1 MEPYDPWVS
10 YREAFGRYGAIRGFY
25 FHRSTQQMTEQGP
38 GDVPTDEQDIVLVRP
53 RRDGVFQF
61 RMSSVQGVL
70 TIRSSELHI
79 RKNES
84 GYIELRALMKHMR
97 SAGCLTLGGEL
108 YLFVRPDVDTLAY
121 RLRLIARVLIQLQ
134 GMPIQT
140 KVIEEWCKQAQIEGE
155 HARRYA

>member
-70 TIRSSELHI
+70 
-79 RKNES
+79 
-84 GYIELRALMKHMR
+84 RA
-97 SAGCLTLGGEL
+97 
-108 YLFVRPDVDTLAY
+108 DTLN
-121 RLRLIARVLIQLQ
+121 
-134 GMPIQT
+134 
-140 KVIEEWCKQAQIEGE
+140 
-155 HARRYA
+155 YAHSCNTCALPVV